1 MYQIYYLHISV
12 SKALLYFLYTGI
24 HNVAF
29 RNLLCPPSDIK
40 IDPYKFVPKD
50 VCDLYIFIFINRIY
64 KDI

>member
-24 HNVAF
+24 HKVAF
-29 RNLLCPPSDIK
+29 RNLLCRPYHIS
-40 IDPYKFVPKD
+40 IDPYKFLSID
-50 VCDLYIFIFINRIY
+50 VCDLYIFIFINKIY